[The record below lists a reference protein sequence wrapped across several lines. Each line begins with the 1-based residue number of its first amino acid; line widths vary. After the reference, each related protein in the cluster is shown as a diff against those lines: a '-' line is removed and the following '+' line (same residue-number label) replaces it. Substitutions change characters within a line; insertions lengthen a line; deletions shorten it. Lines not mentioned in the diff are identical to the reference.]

1 MRHLLEDLLLPPC
14 SAVLLLLAGMLLA
27 RWRPRLARGLRLCA
41 FAWLWLA
48 ATPAFAGALLGSLQ
62 QHPALP
68 AYGPLPGAD
77 AIVVLSAEADPIADE
92 YGRAVAG
99 PMTMQRLRYGAWLHR
114 RTGLPLLVSGG
125 RCGADWSLAGTM
137 AQAAEREFGVPVR
150 WREDRSRDTLENA
163 RHSAARLRDEGV
175 RTVLLVTHAW
185 HMPRAVACFEAMG
198 LEVIAAPTGFRLP
211 SAHGLGHW
219 LPQWHGLRDTAL
231 ALHEF
236 AGFLQLWSADHEPP
250 AADEGDGDL
259 DGGGEP
265 FARRRATDDA

>member
-14 SAVLLLLAGMLLA
+14 SAALLLIAGVMLA
-27 RWRPRLARGLRLCA
+27 RRLPRFARGLRIAA

-48 ATPAFAGALLGSLQ
+48 ATPAFAGVLLGSLQ
-62 QHPALP
+62 QYPALP

-99 PMTMQRLRYGAWLHR
+99 PLTMQRVRYGTWLHR
-114 RTGLPLLVSGG
+114 RTDLPILVSGG

-137 AQAAEREFGVPVR
+137 AHAAEREFGVRVR
-150 WREDRSRDTLENA
+150 WREDRSSDTLENA
-163 RHSAARLRDEGV
+163 RYAARLLRAEGV
-175 RTVLLVTHAW
+175 RSVLLVTHAW

-211 SAHGLGHW
+211 SEHGLGHW
-219 LPQWHGLRDTAL
+219 VPQWHGLRDTAL

-236 AGFLQLWSADHEPP
+236 AGFLQLWSAGDAPP
-250 AADEGDGDL
+250 ADGER
-259 DGGGEP
+259 DGED
-265 FARRRATDDA
+265 FARSRATDDA